1 MKIIS
6 YNILEGMAADTSP
19 DKRNF
24 IEWVRAQNT
33 DILALQEVNRFTKE
47 SLGRLARAYG
57 HPYVALSKEK
67 GYPVALT
74 SRYPIEQ
81 PHIIREPMTHGCLIA
96 EIARY
101 RIAVLHLDPFSCRK
115 RKDELQLVLHTIE
128 HERRLSGKDNWILMG
143 DFNSFSPIDQSAYT
157 DNRYRDRILELPIE
171 NPHRNNLNAGEIDYA
186 LHRSLL
192 DGGYIDAL
200 RTKYPEFVHTFPTR
214 RFYPLEGEPIWIR
227 YDYIYLSAD
236 LQKKFVTA
244 DPIRDPFTEYYSDHY
259 PIGLILQ

>member
-1 MKIIS
+1 MKKTKSENKEYASIQIFQ
-6 YNILEGMAADTSP
+6 N
-19 DKRNF
+19 
-24 IEWVRAQNT
+24 RAQNT

-96 EIARY
+96 EIAGY
-101 RIAVLHLDPFSCRK
+101 RVVVLHLDPFSCRK

-157 DNRYRDRILELPIE
+157 DKSGG
-171 NPHRNNLNAGEIDYA
+171 NPREACWMEGTSTLCARNI
-186 LHRSLL
+186 RSLSTPSL
-192 DGGYIDAL
+192 
-200 RTKYPEFVHTFPTR
+200 P
-214 RFYPLEGEPIWIR
+214 
-227 YDYIYLSAD
+227 AD
-236 LQKKFVTA
+236 
-244 DPIRDPFTEYYSDHY
+244 FTPWRVNRSGSDT
-259 PIGLILQ
+259 ITST

>member
-33 DILALQEVNRFTKE
+33 DILALQEANRFTQE

-128 HERRLSGKDNWILMG
+128 HEKRLSGKDNWILMG

-200 RTKYPEFVHTFPTR
+200 RTKYPEFVHTFPTTTSPEIYQR
-214 RFYPLEGEPIWIR
+214 IILLLFGHLLKHQYIPRYIR
-227 YDYIYLSAD
+227 I
-236 LQKKFVTA
+236 
-244 DPIRDPFTEYYSDHY
+244 
-259 PIGLILQ
+259 